1 MKALFENISEFFTYD
16 RRLRQALTDKQDF
29 LTKLRAALVER
40 DVAES
45 DIEPYIERFDR
56 FFDRM
61 VQDPEKDN
69 LLSDV
74 EHIADNIAEQ
84 ISERYDE
91 MNRLAERTLTVDR
104 VKDDTEQNGASEG
117 AGAGT
122 IEPKKSASDTAP
134 ATSDRPE
141 SSEKTDSSGAQG
153 ESAPAQE
160 RVKAHSSHASIDAAP
175 RSEVPPVPVAR
186 RADHGYENDGQMTDI
201 PDEPRRSQ
209 IPEYIDE
216 EPSPNSRMFWI
227 LFAVSLPVTIP
238 LAILGFAVF
247 AAMWVALAALIVAAV
262 VALVGVV
269 AGGTAT
275 SLVGV
280 VYGITKL
287 FSSLPV
293 GLYEIGLGVMV
304 GSAVMFA
311 GILLYN
317 FAIRLLPWLMRLVGR
332 LFMYVCR
339 QLGVLFRFLRRECAK
354 L

>member
-40 DVAES
+40 DVAEN

-61 VQDPEKDN
+61 VQDPEKDD

-74 EHIADNIAEQ
+74 ERIADNIAEQ

-104 VKDDTEQNGASEG
+104 VKDDAESGTG
-117 AGAGT
+117 AG
-122 IEPKKSASDTAP
+122 EPEKSASDTAP

-141 SSEKTDSSGAQG
+141 PSENTDHPAAQS
-153 ESAPAQE
+153 ESAPVQE
-160 RVKAHSSHASIDAAP
+160 RVETYSSPAPADASP
-175 RSEVPPVPVAR
+175 RPEVPPVPVSQ
-186 RADHGYENDGQMTDI
+186 RADHGYEDEGQMPDI

-238 LAILGFAVF
+238 LAVLGFAVF

-262 VALVGVV
+262 GALVGVV

-275 SLVGV
+275 ALVGV

-287 FSSLPV
+287 FSSFPV

-304 GSAVMFA
+304 GSVVMFA

-339 QLGVLFRFLRRECAK
+339 QIGVLFRFLRRECAK

>member
-1 MKALFENISEFFTYD
+1 
-16 RRLRQALTDKQDF
+16 
-29 LTKLRAALVER
+29 
-40 DVAES
+40 
-45 DIEPYIERFDR
+45 
-56 FFDRM
+56 
-61 VQDPEKDN
+61 
-69 LLSDV
+69 
-74 EHIADNIAEQ
+74 
-84 ISERYDE
+84 
-91 MNRLAERTLTVDR
+91 
-104 VKDDTEQNGASEG
+104 
-117 AGAGT
+117 
-122 IEPKKSASDTAP
+122 
-134 ATSDRPE
+134 
-141 SSEKTDSSGAQG
+141 
-153 ESAPAQE
+153 
-160 RVKAHSSHASIDAAP
+160 
-175 RSEVPPVPVAR
+175 
-186 RADHGYENDGQMTDI
+186 MTDI

>member
-1 MKALFENISEFFTYD
+1 M
-16 RRLRQALTDKQDF
+16 TDKQDF
-29 LTKLRAALVER
+29 LRKLRAALVER

-61 VQDPEKDN
+61 VQDPEKDD

-74 EHIADNIAEQ
+74 ERIADNIAEQ
-84 ISERYDE
+84 VSERYDE

-104 VKDDTEQNGASEG
+104 VKDTDSVPEAKGETEKSGNEAPAKDSGAQTG
-117 AGAGT
+117 DHV
-122 IEPKKSASDTAP
+122 DTAP
-134 ATSDRPE
+134 DSPEETPREEVHPASPENSIPDGYARPAAPV
-141 SSEKTDSSGAQG
+141 SVGAEVG
-153 ESAPAQE
+153 YGDVPD
-160 RVKAHSSHASIDAAP
+160 IPAAP
-175 RSEVPPVPVAR
+175 RR
-186 RADHGYENDGQMTDI
+186 G
-201 PDEPRRSQ
+201 Q

-238 LAILGFAVF
+238 LALIGFAVF
-247 AAMWVALAALIVAAV
+247 AAMWVVLAALIVAAV
-262 VALVGVV
+262 AALVGVV

-275 SLVGV
+275 ALVGI

-287 FSSLPV
+287 FSALPV